1 MKRGLLAC
9 ALLSALTFFL
19 WAGPNEPQAGD
30 VTMPAGKFQS
40 LSYAPGRARQ
50 VEADLRLIATQA
62 DGIRTASAREGNIA
76 ALAKQAGLKLWLGIR
91 LGADP
96 QDNAKEIAA
105 GIAAANAYPG
115 TVTRVVVG
123 SEVLRRG
130 DLPVNELIAD
140 IDEMRARVKQPVS
153 YADSPAI
160 WRKFPQVAAHVDVVT
175 VDFVP
180 YREGRPLDVDASLA
194 GIRATIASFR
204 QRFPDKEISVGAAGW
219 PSRGRWRK
227 AAAPSR
233 VNEAVFWRNFV
244 TFAHQ
249 DKVDYN
255 LTEAFDRNGAYQDT
269 GVAGASWGLW
279 TAQRALKFP
288 LQGPVVEHPDWR
300 WYAALGALMGSLLF
314 GAVGF
319 RNPRLAVP
327 AFMLGNGFAIACIGT
342 LPVLYDDGARLA
354 AAVNLPLQA
363 VFAFMV
369 IRRADAMLSGAQP
382 QPKARHLFSY
392 ESLWF
397 AFLAGAALSQ
407 ALLVFDGR
415 YRDAPLPAFIIPA
428 IAALFR
434 LWTKD
439 LPRASGWVEMGAACA
454 LALLAIADVGIEG
467 AKNLDFVTWNLAALL
482 LAAPVLM
489 GRKEALLFVNK
500 K

>member
-9 ALLSALTFFL
+9 ALLSVLTFFL
-19 WAGPNEPQAGD
+19 WTGPNEPQAGD

-40 LSYAPGRARQ
+40 LSYVPGRAGQ
-50 VEADLRLIATQA
+50 VEAELRLIATQA
-62 DGIRTASAREGNIA
+62 NGIRTDSAREGNIA

-115 TVTRVVVG
+115 TVTRVIVG
-123 SEVLRRG
+123 REVLRRD
-130 DLPVNELIAD
+130 DLPVNALIAD
-140 IDEMRARVKQPVS
+140 LDEMRARVKQKVA

-160 WRKFPQVAAHVDVVT
+160 WRKFPQVAAHVDVVM
-175 VDFVP
+175 VQCLP
-180 YREGRPLDVDASLA
+180 YRETEPQDVDAALA
-194 GIRATIASFR
+194 GIRATVASLR
-204 QRFPDKEISVGAAGW
+204 ERFPGKIISVGAAGW
-219 PSRGRWRK
+219 PSRGRWRGG
-227 AAAPSR
+227 AAPSR
-233 VNEAVFWRNFV
+233 VNEAVFWRDFV

-255 LTEAFDRNGAYQDT
+255 LVEAFDRNGAYRNE

-288 LQGPVVEHPDWR
+288 LEGAVVEHPDWR

-314 GAVGF
+314 GSVGF

-354 AAVNLPLQA
+354 ASVNLPLQA

-369 IRRADAMLSGAQP
+369 IRRADAMLSGAP
-382 QPKARHLFSY
+382 PMPTAPRLFSY

-397 AFLAGAALSQ
+397 VFLAGAALSQ

-428 IAALFR
+428 IAALLR
-434 LWTKD
+434 LWTRD
-439 LPRASGWVEMGAACA
+439 RPAPGWAETGAASA
-454 LALLAIADVGIEG
+454 LALLAIAGLGIEG
-467 AKNLDFVTWNLAALL
+467 TKNLDFVTWNLAALL